1 MAEFFHVDNEPQR
14 ISWDRKYYTTEAD
27 QVQALRGATTVYV
40 GYLAYTTTEAQVHE
54 LFSSVG
60 PVKKITMG
68 ENQITG
74 KKCGFCFVEYYT
86 SEAAFACVKYLNQTF
101 LDERG
106 VIKCDYDSG
115 FKPGRQY
122 GRGKSGAQVADD
134 RREQSLDSAISKMRP
149 MPLATPRDSRDDR
162 LSGGKRGRD
171 SDPYGRD
178 SYGRDNYGR
187 DNYGRDSYGRD
198 SYGRESYG
206 RDNQR
211 ENYGGRGGR
220 DSFGGKKKIC
230 FAFQK
235 GECTRGSDCRFAHET
250 LQEKPD
256 NTTTVKDP
264 IDLLN
269 TSLPASRS
277 PRSEKGDNNNS
288 NENENTK
295 TSSDTIT
302 TVSNPEVKRERGDV
316 EAETAVDSN
325 TEANDTNEKP
335 EDADDEPA
343 PKKRRGRAAKT
354 K

>member
-54 LFSSVG
+54 LFSTVG

-86 SEAAFACVKYLNQTF
+86 TEAAFACVKYLNQTF

-115 FKPGRQY
+115 FKAGRQY

-134 RREQSLDSAISKMRP
+134 RREQSLDSALSKMRP

-162 LSGGKRGRD
+162 ISGGKRGRD
-171 SDPYGRD
+171 SFSDPYGRD
-178 SYGRDNYGR
+178 SYGGR
-187 DNYGRDSYGRD
+187 ESYSRDSYGRD

-206 RDNQR
+206 RDSR
-211 ENYGGRGGR
+211 GGRGGGR
-220 DSFGGKKKIC
+220 DSYMGKKKVC

-235 GECTRGSDCRFAHET
+235 GECLRGDCKFAHEIA
-250 LQEKPD
+250 EKAET
-256 NTTTVKDP
+256 NP

-269 TSLPASRS
+269 SSLPASRS
-277 PRSEKGDNNNS
+277 PRTEKDSINEKS
-288 NENENTK
+288 NEITK
-295 TSSDTIT
+295 VDSPPAIIA
-302 TVSNPEVKRERGDV
+302 NNQQERERDEV
-316 EAETAVDSN
+316 EAETIVDN
-325 TEANDTNEKP
+325 NADAKNDTNEK
-335 EDADDEPA
+335 DDEAEAEPA
-343 PKKRRGRAAKT
+343 SKKRRGRAAKT